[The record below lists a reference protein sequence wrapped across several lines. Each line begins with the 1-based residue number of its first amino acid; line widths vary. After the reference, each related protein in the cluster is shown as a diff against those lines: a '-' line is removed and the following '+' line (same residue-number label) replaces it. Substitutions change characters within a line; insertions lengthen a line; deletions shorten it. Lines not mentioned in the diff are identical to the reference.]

1 MSSSTTEPSIPDGPL
16 LPGTSAP
23 DFSLPISPNERVSL
37 AGLKGPVG
45 LIFYPNDWSPVCGDE
60 RSMFEAANGIFA
72 ERGAQLIGIAVDS
85 FWSHVAFRP
94 ERKLIFPLLADFT
107 PKGEVARSYGVF
119 RDADGITGRALF
131 VLDAQHNVARNF
143 ISPIA
148 VSPGVAGALKAVE
161 ALA

>member
-1 MSSSTTEPSIPDGPL
+1 L
-16 LPGTSAP
+16 
-23 DFSLPISPNERVSL
+23 N
-37 AGLKGPVG
+37 
-45 LIFYPNDWSPVCGDE
+45 
-60 RSMFEAANGIFA
+60 
-72 ERGAQLIGIAVDS
+72 
-85 FWSHVAFRP
+85 
-94 ERKLIFPLLADFT
+94 FPLLADFN